1 MVTNK
6 NNDREFLKRF
16 TTVIGSL
23 VAVTLILI
31 LASRGLRHA
40 IPIEPSAATAK
51 LTLERIAPVGAV
63 YAGSTGAAAAAAAQA
78 AAAAKASAAGAY
90 DGTLDGKVIFDKL
103 CTACHL
109 TGVGMA
115 PMLVQADWAGRITQG
130 KETLY
135 QHAIEGYNGPNG
147 GMMPAKGGNPGLS
160 EAQVHAAVDWML
172 DNLK

>member
-1 MVTNK
+1 MVTK

-16 TTVIGSL
+16 STVIGSL

-31 LASRGLRHA
+31 LAARGLRHTV
-40 IPIEPSAATAK
+40 PIEPSAAAAQ

-63 YAGSTGAAAAAAAQA
+63 YAGNTGAAAAAAAQA

-115 PMLVQADWAGRITQG
+115 PTLVHADWDARIAQG

-135 QHAIEGYNGPNG
+135 QHAMEGYNGPNG
-147 GMMPAKGGNPGLS
+147 GMMPARGGNPGLS
-160 EAQVHAAVDWML
+160 DEQVHAAVDWML
-172 DNLK
+172 DNLQ